1 MAFNTSFTAAMK
13 NYMLNQWRGQSNIA
27 FRALQGTTVVSSTSA
42 SFNAAS
48 NGKITLASNATIVIP
63 GNEEFT
69 VNKIDLRVGTTTQA
83 EWSLG
88 ASEVVFDVGGNLVIT
103 QCDLEI
109 TN

>member
-1 MAFNTSFTAAMK
+1 MAFNTNFTNAMK
-13 NYMLNQWRGQSNIA
+13 DYMLNQWRGQSNIS
-27 FRALQGTTVVSSTSA
+27 FRALQGNTVVSSTSA
-42 SFNAAS
+42 SFSTSS
-48 NGKITLASNATIVIP
+48 NGKITLSSNATIVIP
-63 GNEEFT
+63 GDQEYT

-109 TN
+109 KN